1 MVRLLAVKRFDRC
14 FLLLEQLVLNL
25 LLQSLSIIYHFA
37 HFFHDV
43 VSLLIDVGL
52 GCGFIL
58 CDLFSF
64 LRLVFFSGQRGA
76 RVVVYNV
83 HVLEI
88 RVVQTLDFGSA

>member
-88 RVVQTLDFGSA
+88 CVVQTLDFGSA